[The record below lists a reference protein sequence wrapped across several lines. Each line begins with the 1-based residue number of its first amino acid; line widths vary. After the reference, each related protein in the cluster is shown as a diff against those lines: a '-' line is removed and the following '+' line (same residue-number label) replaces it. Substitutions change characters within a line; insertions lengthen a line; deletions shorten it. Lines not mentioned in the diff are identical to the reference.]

1 MTKIILNTSK
11 HYKGIMFFLILY
23 TVLTL
28 GAQLAWFLN
37 VNVTM
42 YIWKDLSQPS
52 LYGSNSL
59 DFINLI
65 ILTMQLK
72 TLLPHKMH
80 T

>member
-1 MTKIILNTSK
+1 MS
-11 HYKGIMFFLILY
+11 Y
-23 TVLTL
+23 TVFTL

-59 DFINLI
+59 DFIDLTILI
-65 ILTMQLK
+65 VLATPSFVIMAAINSFLRI
-72 TLLPHKMH
+72 HKSKDISAKN
-80 T
+80 

>member
-1 MTKIILNTSK
+1 MS
-11 HYKGIMFFLILY
+11 Y
-23 TVLTL
+23 TVFTL

-59 DFINLI
+59 DFIDLTILI
-65 ILTMQLK
+65 VLATPSFVIMAAINSFLRI
-72 TLLPHKMH
+72 HKSKDISAIVFL
-80 T
+80 